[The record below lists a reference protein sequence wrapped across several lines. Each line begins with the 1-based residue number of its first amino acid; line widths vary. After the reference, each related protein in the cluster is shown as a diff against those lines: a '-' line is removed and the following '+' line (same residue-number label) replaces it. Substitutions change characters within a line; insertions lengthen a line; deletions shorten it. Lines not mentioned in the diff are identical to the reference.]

1 MNNVHYAHEG
11 VAREEDAREG
21 AAREGRAFKGSVLNS
36 GIFKNSGAKN
46 NAPSKAVRSGKG
58 NGIRLLWA
66 SLGVWRR
73 YRNVTGIQTMAA
85 HDVGRGSETLMT
97 FVKGDLF
104 RAARWLSAGARRKAL
119 VVTGFYIPHARYP
132 AAETDGPAGA
142 VELCSAL
149 RSIGGD
155 AWLVSDAWCEPVVA
169 AAAHGTLPDDHV
181 LIAPGGERFA
191 AWLESV
197 TTLVRA
203 RSIDTVI
210 FIERVGPSLDGI
222 PRNMRGMDI
231 LEWTAPLSRLAS
243 LGLHTIGIGDG
254 GNEIG
259 MGRIARFAIEGAVA
273 DGTHIACS
281 VATRELIVAG
291 TSNWGGHALVC
302 AMYSLG
308 CRRLE
313 AILDEAWHRDLLAR
327 IAAAGGLDGV
337 TLRNT
342 PTVDGLNEERY
353 YAQIRAMSQRARI
366 RRDTGI

>member
-1 MNNVHYAHEG
+1 MTENRNE
-11 VAREEDAREG
+11 RENSVREG
-21 AAREGRAFKGSVLNS
+21 NVRKDSAL
-36 GIFKNSGAKN
+36 KNSAAQN
-46 NAPSKAVRSGKG
+46 CAAPNDAIINGVLASAVHAGTG
-58 NGIRLLWA
+58 NGIRPLWA
-66 SLGVWRR
+66 SLGVWRH

-104 RAARWLSAGARRKAL
+104 RAARWLSSGARRKAL
-119 VVTGFYIPHARYP
+119 VVTGFYIPHAQHP
-132 AAETDGPAGA
+132 AAESDGPAGA

-155 AWLVSDAWCEPVVA
+155 AWLVSDVWCEPVVA
-169 AAAHGTLPDDHV
+169 AAAQNTLPDDHV
-181 LIAPGGERFA
+181 LIAPGGDHFA

-197 TTLVRA
+197 RTLVRA

-210 FIERVGPSLDGI
+210 FIERVGPALDGI

-231 LEWTAPLSRLAS
+231 LEWTAPLSRLAT

-259 MGRIARFAIEGAVA
+259 MGRIARFAIEGAVV

-302 AMYSLG
+302 AMYALG
-308 CRRLE
+308 CRSLE
-313 AILDEAWHRDLLAR
+313 AMLDETWHRDQLAR

-342 PTVDGLNEERY
+342 PTVDGLNEEHY
-353 YAQIRAMSQRARI
+353 YAQIRAMSHHARI
-366 RRDTGI
+366 RLRSLRF